1 MTHKKTLLFSL
12 IPFAALL
19 LMAASGNLR
28 WDQFRAADK
37 HGTGSYGQSSDGT
50 GASGDIAAFNADGT
64 ITDGGAAS
72 GLLSGSTNPGI
83 PVSPTVRQTQVSSS
97 HTGSGG
103 NYSSSFTSP
112 VVAGNTIL
120 VAGLCDNNPIAGTMT
135 DSRGSVYA
143 SIMTVS
149 TNIVV
154 YKATAAASGTD
165 TITINGSAGWCGD
178 MSMAMVE
185 VANTNGTVDISNSGA
200 ASTGPPAVTTTK
212 YGDTL
217 ILLSVAQYGS
227 AYAAAPPS
235 VLLQSQ
241 TTTPGAAAGY
251 MPTTSAG
258 TYTPSLT
265 LSSGSN
271 GAGFT
276 IAMGPVPVTSPGVV
290 GNFYINTSTG
300 ALWGPKSSS
309 GWNTL
314 GDSLIPEATS
324 PSNIRGLT
332 FTFDGGGSALSAGKV
347 VYLRTPFACTIVS
360 WSIASTTAETDTVA
374 LWRVATGGTAL
385 PTSSNSISTAGVS
398 LTSGT
403 AAYSTT
409 LTDFTSTAIAANDWL
424 AASLTAVTASHFVN
438 YTLGCQQ

>member
-12 IPFAALL
+12 IPFVALL

-50 GASGDIAAFNADGT
+50 GASGDVAAFNAN
-64 ITDGGAAS
+64 GGHY
-72 GLLSGSTNPGI
+72 GRRTRQRLLLSGSTNPGI

-97 HTGSGG
+97 NTGSGG

-135 DSRGSVYA
+135 DSLGSAYA

-165 TITINGSAGWCGD
+165 SITINGSAGWCGG
-178 MSMAMVE
+178 MSMAMAE
-185 VANTNGTVDISNSGA
+185 VANTNGTVDISNSGS

-235 VLLQSQ
+235 VLSQSQ
-241 TTTPGAAAGY
+241 
-251 MPTTSAG
+251 
-258 TYTPSLT
+258 
-265 LSSGSN
+265 
-271 GAGFT
+271 
-276 IAMGPVPVTSPGVV
+276 
-290 GNFYINTSTG
+290 
-300 ALWGPKSSS
+300 
-309 GWNTL
+309 
-314 GDSLIPEATS
+314 ATS
-324 PSNIRGLT
+324 SRSC
-332 FTFDGGGSALSAGKV
+332 GGIYAHNLGWDLH
-347 VYLRTPFACTIVS
+347 
-360 WSIASTTAETDTVA
+360 
-374 LWRVATGGTAL
+374 
-385 PTSSNSISTAGVS
+385 
-398 LTSGT
+398 
-403 AAYSTT
+403 
-409 LTDFTSTAIAANDWL
+409 AIAHPI
-424 AASLTAVTASHFVN
+424 VR
-438 YTLGCQQ
+438 